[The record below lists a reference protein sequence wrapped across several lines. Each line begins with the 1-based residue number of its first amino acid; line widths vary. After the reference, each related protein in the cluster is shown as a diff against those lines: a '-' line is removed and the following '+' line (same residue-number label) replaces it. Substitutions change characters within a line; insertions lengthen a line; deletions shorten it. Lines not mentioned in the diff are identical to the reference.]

1 MKTSLKLTTA
11 AAVACLA
18 ATTMAAQQPAA
29 TAPAGSFAAGAAT
42 APLTAKIPIDPQ
54 ISTGQ
59 FANGLRYYIRTN
71 KKPEKRAELR
81 LVVNAG
87 SILEE
92 RDQSGLAHF
101 VEHMDANRQRPGT
114 NRLRPRRARRSDAQ
128 GTVVRRNAARRLRV
142 VQRRRSLGAFLV
154 ESA

>member
-1 MKTSLKLTTA
+1 
-11 AAVACLA
+11 ACLA

-29 TAPAGSFAAGAAT
+29 TAPPSSFAAGAAT
-42 APLTAKIPIDPQ
+42 APLPARIPIGPQ
-54 ISTGQ
+54 ISTAQ

-92 RDQSGLAHF
+92 RDQSGLPHF
-101 VEHMDANRQRPGT
+101 VENMGLHRTKKFTKPE
-114 NRLRPRRARRSDAQ
+114 
-128 GTVVRRNAARRLRV
+128 RV
-142 VQRRRSLGAFLV
+142 Q
-154 ESA
+154 